1 MSVHPALLT
10 VRRRRRVMDVDRGED
25 AIYRRDVIKAPDLQ
39 LQGGRCV
46 ECASCLLYTS
56 DAADE

>member
-46 ECASCLLYTS
+46 ECARVNTL
-56 DAADE
+56 E